1 MGTGKTT
8 VGRLLAA
15 ELDLELVDTDALI
28 EDRHGPIPQIFET
41 VGETGFRALEREVAA
56 ELGQGG
62 GLVIATGGRMVLD
75 PENERVLSRN
85 GRIFCL
91 TASPDEILRR
101 LGDDIVDRP
110 LLGGDD
116 PDRREYDQ
124 LVSLGESKTIALLA
138 LAIQRLGH
146 PARSF
151 TGSQVQVLTDGAHER
166 ARIQHIDKERL
177 LEVLDAGGIAVVA
190 GFQGV
195 SPRGDVTTLGRGG
208 SDTTAAT
215 TASVPPAGNTRA
227 AC

>member
-1 MGTGKTT
+1 MSSARAQERNLVLVGFMGTGKTT

-116 PDRREYDQ
+116 PERRIVE
-124 LVSLGESKTIALLA
+124 LLA
-138 LAIQRLGH
+138 ERRPGYRRFRQID
-146 PARSF
+146 
-151 TGSQVQVLTDGAHER
+151 TDGKSPAQIAAEI
-166 ARIQHIDKERL
+166 ARLWRED
-177 LEVLDAGGIAVVA
+177 
-190 GFQGV
+190 
-195 SPRGDVTTLGRGG
+195 DV
-208 SDTTAAT
+208 
-215 TASVPPAGNTRA
+215 
-227 AC
+227 